1 MKRLLII
8 ALLGS
13 MFATLWSACESD
25 NYLNDGGKAEAHVN
39 MTTYDFLKQHGK
51 FDSLVAIIDRA
62 GLKDEV
68 NAPNSTFFATTD
80 YGVRPYVSAKK
91 QQRII
96 EVGDENIEFGIRNIP
111 VEHLDSLKMYMFD
124 QPIQRENLNLRATFY
139 SNKFGAIPNVRFAIQ
154 LQRILT
160 PSNFVDFVDYINFKW
175 VRGTL
180 DEDLP
185 SNQVIPI
192 AEQDEVYAC
201 QTSGIITTNG
211 ILHVLPDIHRLM
223 FNKQRTAAN

>member
-8 ALLGS
+8 AFLGFIS
-13 MFATLWSACESD
+13 LTLWNACESES
-25 NYLNDGGKAEAHVN
+25 YLNDGGKAEAHVN

-62 GLKDEV
+62 GLKEEV

-91 QQRII
+91 QQKII
-96 EVGDENIEFGIRNIP
+96 EVGDENISFGIANIP
-111 VEHLDSLKMYMFD
+111 AEQLDSLRLYLFD
-124 QPIQRENLNLRATFY
+124 QPIERENLNLKASFY
-139 SNKFGAIPNVRFAIQ
+139 NNKFGAIPNVRFAIQ
-154 LQRILT
+154 LGRILT
-160 PSNFVDFVDYINFKW
+160 PSNFLDFVDYVTFTW

-180 DEDLP
+180 DADLP
-185 SNQVIPI
+185 ANQVIPQ
-192 AEQDEVYAC
+192 AEQDESYIC

-211 ILHVLPDIHRLM
+211 VLHVLPDSHRLM